1 MSQSLLIYG
10 DDCRYEWRDSRAC
23 FESDSD
29 LFFESQFEDKAKDV
43 CSKCEVRLECLD
55 FAITTRQQEGIWGGL
70 NPKERQRLRRRV
82 A

>member
-1 MSQSLLIYG
+1 
-10 DDCRYEWRDSRAC
+10 
-23 FESDSD
+23 
-29 LFFESQFEDKAKDV
+29 V